1 MGVDDIADR
10 TAFEGVKV
18 FRERWS
24 KNPTA
29 WKVQIMRAKKNPF
42 EINET
47 VSKVYAWKHLM
58 GSKLGKHRDHG
69 DIGELLRYQIVPKNN
84 FMGQNF
90 SLLDDA
96 WVSVMHN
103 TSTITESEQLDGEF
117 EPVLCLCFSL
127 AWNRCFSSTV

>member
-1 MGVDDIADR
+1 MILPTEQR
-10 TAFEGVKV
+10 LK
-18 FRERWS
+18 ERKS
-24 KNPTA
+24 LERGDQRILQHGRYRSC
-29 WKVQIMRAKKNPF
+29 VQRKNPF

-47 VSKVYAWKHLM
+47 VSKVYAWKHLT

-96 WVSVMHN
+96 
-103 TSTITESEQLDGEF
+103 
-117 EPVLCLCFSL
+117 
-127 AWNRCFSSTV
+127 